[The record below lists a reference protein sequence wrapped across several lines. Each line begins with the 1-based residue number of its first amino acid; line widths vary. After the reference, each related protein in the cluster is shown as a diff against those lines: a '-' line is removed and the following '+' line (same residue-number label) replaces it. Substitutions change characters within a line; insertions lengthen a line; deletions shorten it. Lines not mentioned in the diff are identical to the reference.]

1 MKRKFKSI
9 VALIA
14 AAIMVFSV
22 VGTVSADEQ
31 TKWVLHSYGAGATK
45 DANITIA
52 NTWNNLNGNNTF
64 NAADKI
70 YFGRN
75 VFATGIAD
83 ITSLD
88 ATDLASLTV
97 VGTVTPMD
105 EYRYRILP
113 IAATNSATKW
123 TIDADTTNSFADKIS
138 GFADAYLTIDL
149 AKGPSYTDNV
159 GTGKNVEDFMIGFA
173 RIDHTNKN
181 NKVSGMFFCYP
192 TDIVWVSFGDFMSNV
207 PGSNSANTWDEAK
220 ATFSVKISDIFANG
234 THKKIHGTEEEQP
247 TVTAENANAI
257 VLGQKTKD
265 LTFVSSQSILV
276 YDDICIEKREEA
288 PTETSFA
295 LTGSVAEGITLTAT
309 NAEESAITPIVIT
322 AYYSDNTLVAA
333 VPNNELTI
341 EAGATASKTY
351 QVDAS
356 YDYDKVKVIVIDAYD
371 TIKPLCVNF
380 EG

>member
-31 TKWVLHSYGAGATK
+31 TKWVLQSKGGTK
-45 DANITIA
+45 DENVTIA
-52 NTWNNLNGNNTF
+52 NTWQNYNTNDTF
-64 NAADKI
+64 NVTAKT
-70 YFGRN
+70 YFGRD
-75 VFATGIAD
+75 VFVTGIAD
-83 ITSLD
+83 TTKLD
-88 ATDLASLTV
+88 STDLTNNAAKV

-113 IAATNSATKW
+113 LAATNSATSW
-123 TIDADTTNSFADKIS
+123 TLGADTINSFADKIS
-138 GFADAYLTIDL
+138 DFADAYLTIDL
-149 AKGPSYTDNV
+149 AKGPSYYDNV
-159 GTGKNVEDFMIGFA
+159 EKVDKVQDFMIGFA

-181 NKVSGMFFCYP
+181 NKITSVVNCHP
-192 TDIVWVSFGDFMSNV
+192 TDIVWVSFGDFMEHV
-207 PGSNSANTWDEAK
+207 PGYKSSNTWDEAK

-234 THKKIHGTEEEQP
+234 THKKIHGTEAEQP
-247 TVTAENANAI
+247 TVTAANANAI
-257 VLGQKTKD
+257 VMGQKTKD
-265 LTFVSSQSILV
+265 LTFTGSQLILI

-309 NAEESAITPIVIT
+309 NAEETAITPIVIT
-322 AYYSDNTLVAA
+322 AYYSGNNLVAA

-341 EAGATASKTY
+341 EVGATASKTY
-351 QVDAS
+351 EVDAN

-371 TIKPLCVNF
+371 TIKPLCANF